1 MCRFLLHHPINSEY
15 LEDSYYSECLTTCN
29 VDKLL
34 SSLTVIGQ
42 LLEFL
47 SVAHP
52 MFVTRQKWHV
62 IRETL
67 HWMSHPSHS
76 PCERMEPRRGT
87 EDIYPVPRP
96 SKVGRSLL
104 FLRSLCSAAS
114 ANMGLKC
121 ENSAE
126 KGQRSVSQ
134 DRPGA
139 SEDLK
144 ALFFSP
150 TKGGLYVQCAEQA
163 VVGLL

>member
-67 HWMSHPSHS
+67 HWTHPVGGWNRDR
-76 PCERMEPRRGT
+76 ERKTSIPFPGRPR
-87 EDIYPVPRP
+87 
-96 SKVGRSLL
+96 SVGRSSL
-104 FLRSLCSAAS
+104 SDLCSAGS
-114 ANMGLKC
+114 AHMGLKC

-126 KGQRSVSQ
+126 KKANALS
-134 DRPGA
+134 
-139 SEDLK
+139 LK
-144 ALFFSP
+144 
-150 TKGGLYVQCAEQA
+150 TGLVP
-163 VVGLL
+163 LKT

>member
-29 VDKLL
+29 VDKLP

-67 HWMSHPSHS
+67 HWTHPVSGWNRDR
-76 PCERMEPRRGT
+76 ERKTSIPFPGRPR
-87 EDIYPVPRP
+87 
-96 SKVGRSLL
+96 SVGRSSLSPISVLCCFRSHGTQMRELRRKRPTLCLSRQAWCLRRLEGSL
-104 FLRSLCSAAS
+104 FLSH
-114 ANMGLKC
+114 
-121 ENSAE
+121 
-126 KGQRSVSQ
+126 
-134 DRPGA
+134 
-139 SEDLK
+139 
-144 ALFFSP
+144 
-150 TKGGLYVQCAEQA
+150 
-163 VVGLL
+163 